1 MRPRQTL
8 SCRIYICYLCNLL
21 AFYNVQFNGTQSNE
35 GHFFTSITQRGIET
49 EIFLISVT
57 SVPTKL
63 LLQGEVSYHQKRLRG
78 DLFFD
83 FGRIPQWNC
92 PIAGKPAPQKRK
104 KQKKNRRPPTPAPA
118 PASDKPWFIPPIECY
133 EPEDGVFFAQVEA
146 RAIKNRMSFLSLVLY
161 GIRVASMHGKTP
173 LCHKDN
179 DWIYL
184 LCQLSEPAAP
194 ILTLLIFRS
203 DQQAETMATQQSL
216 GTLAGASP
224 GTLTASSSPRSTW

>member
-133 EPEDGVFFAQVEA
+133 EPEDGVFFAQV
-146 RAIKNRMSFLSLVLY
+146 R
-161 GIRVASMHGKTP
+161 IRLGLKQRLQSV
-173 LCHKDN
+173 
-179 DWIYL
+179 
-184 LCQLSEPAAP
+184 
-194 ILTLLIFRS
+194 IFRS
-203 DQQAETMATQQSL
+203 DQLAGTMGTQPSRAM
-216 GTLAGASP
+216 LAGALP
-224 GTLTASSSPRSTW
+224 GTSTASSSPRSTW